1 MNYLLIYEYQAME
14 YSNSS
19 YDWDKFISDENVM
32 KREEVEVFPG
42 DRNGRWQ
49 QCPVGNTAFAGDDH
63 FEYAIEASKPAIAR
77 FNVYHYST
85 NS

>member
-1 MNYLLIYEYQAME
+1 
-14 YSNSS
+14 
-19 YDWDKFISDENVM
+19 M